1 MPSSTL
7 IFNQEGLTEEILK
20 RARLNFVIKMP
31 NNLFSEQQ
39 RKVSTSIFG
48 FTKVPHNLR
57 DEVLFYHLRF
67 FKAKIQIHH
76 LQLQKYL
83 DVLH

>member
-20 RARLNFVIKMP
+20 RARLNFVIRMP

-48 FTKVPHNLR
+48 FTKVPHNPR
-57 DEVLFYHLRF
+57 DEVLFYHLRDDGF
-67 FKAKIQIHH
+67 ESIPRKGKFDKHNR
-76 LQLQKYL
+76 
-83 DVLH
+83 